1 MQARTWW
8 KRYSWTIGG
17 TPTEPADDALSVAS
31 WCVKVWCRHGD
42 SFNTQICLKNKGKS
56 WVSSRFRRLHIQRIP
71 RANCPFLPFC
81 PNKRRSW
88 WEWTIWWSFALALF
102 LVLLLWGGVD
112 DGKGEWDVNWY
123 IWRKLYTN
131 EGLKVSATI
140 ATIATI
146 AKRVFLAKKI
156 RSADVLTN
164 KWFLWLLINR
174 PCSVLFTVLNG
185 GFIYGQI

>member
-1 MQARTWW
+1 MRIECMVPLIAVLWFQYQNTAT
-8 KRYSWTIGG
+8 SG
-17 TPTEPADDALSVAS
+17 TKPLILSVTFSLQVPKNAS
-31 WCVKVWCRHGD
+31 KIKANLEFH
-42 SFNTQICLKNKGKS
+42 Q
-56 WVSSRFRRLHIQRIP
+56 SSDDFIASASP

-131 EGLKVSATI
+131 EGVKSFRHNCHYCHYCQAC
-140 ATIATI
+140 
-146 AKRVFLAKKI
+146 VF
-156 RSADVLTN
+156 
-164 KWFLWLLINR
+164 
-174 PCSVLFTVLNG
+174 G
-185 GFIYGQI
+185 GKNWWYWNSSI

>member
-1 MQARTWW
+1 MVPLIAVLWFQYQNTAT
-8 KRYSWTIGG
+8 SG
-17 TPTEPADDALSVAS
+17 TKPLILSATFSLQVPKNASKIKANLEFHQSSDDFIAS
-31 WCVKVWCRHGD
+31 A
-42 SFNTQICLKNKGKS
+42 S
-56 WVSSRFRRLHIQRIP
+56 P

-102 LVLLLWGGVD
+102 LVWFLWGGVD

-146 AKRVFLAKKI
+146 AKRMFLAEKI